1 MGKKAKIRKKR
12 REQMN
17 HSPELETTN
26 PDNFI
31 KQIEKVGYRKEQIQ
45 RSPEVPRD
53 DIEPII

>member
-12 REQMN
+12 REQTKN
-17 HSPELETTN
+17 LPDLQQAN
-26 PDNFI
+26 PNNFI
-31 KQIEKVGYRKEQIQ
+31 KQIEKTGYCKGKIQ